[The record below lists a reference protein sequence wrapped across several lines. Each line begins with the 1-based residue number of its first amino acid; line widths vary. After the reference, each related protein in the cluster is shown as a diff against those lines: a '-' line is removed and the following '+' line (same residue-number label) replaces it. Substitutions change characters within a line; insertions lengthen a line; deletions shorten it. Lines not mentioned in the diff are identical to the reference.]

1 MAKSISVLVADI
13 ETIVSGSA
21 SRVTLPLA
29 PVTVTGKAAGAEL
42 VGAAFAE
49 PESLPQAES
58 ASSVARRS
66 ATGVSRR
73 GFRDVV
79 RVRKMDR
86 GKRGPPVE
94 AVSVAHELPTLVRD
108 PYREGR

>member
-1 MAKSISVLVADI
+1 VLVADI
-13 ETIVSGSA
+13 ETIVSGWA
-21 SRVTLPLA
+21 SRVSLPFA
-29 PVTVTGKAAGAEL
+29 PVTDTGKAAGAE
-42 VGAAFAE
+42 VFAAVSPEA
-49 PESLPQAES
+49 ESLPHAES

-73 GFRDVV
+73 VFRDVV
-79 RVRKMDR
+79 RVRESDR

-94 AVSVAHELPTLVRD
+94 AASVAHELPTLVRD